1 MVLGCVCMSVGYLS
15 IIILRNKPS
24 DLGFPELIEDEP
36 EQRLNEIY
44 DENSEQESDSE
55 EKEEKEFSRLE
66 QTKLMLNYPF
76 FASLCLVYLL
86 VQLIKT
92 IYSDVSQMYLIKV
105 IKIDPYRG
113 RIQILNSYKFENKF
127 LLRFSFFWFYNG
139 YYFPLQN
146 YRIKKK
152 RNITYSN
159 KVYINNHL
167 YSMLDSCHAFIQLL
181 CQSGCK

>member
-92 IYSDVSQMYLIKV
+92 IYSDVAQMYLIKV

-113 RIQILNSYKFENKF
+113 RI
-127 LLRFSFFWFYNG
+127 
-139 YYFPLQN
+139 
-146 YRIKKK
+146 
-152 RNITYSN
+152 
-159 KVYINNHL
+159 
-167 YSMLDSCHAFIQLL
+167 
-181 CQSGCK
+181 